1 MDNQQGQ
8 PPQWP
13 SQSGPP
19 PNWSLQNQGRGSPQ
33 QPPQQRQPQP
43 NTPYPP
49 QSYQPPPQYY
59 HQQPYYQQPPMP
71 PPKKKSRAWL
81 WIVLGVAGVLLCSCI
96 GFAAVS
102 ASQQKAT
109 STITAPADTQSTG
122 ATQAQPNTI
131 RKPVV
136 VNADWTV
143 TLNNVS
149 TSQGTQL
156 DQPKAGHILLV
167 VNVTLKN
174 TSSAVQK
181 ASTLAQWALKD
192 STGQTYNQDILFGA
206 GPDGTV
212 GAGSV
217 IRGNI
222 AYEVPT
228 SAHSFTLQFV
238 PDIGSSDLA
247 EWNVSI

>member
-1 MDNQQGQ
+1 MSNQQGQ
-8 PPQWP
+8 PPSWSP
-13 SQSGPP
+13 QSGQP
-19 PNWSLQNQGRGSPQ
+19 PNWNPQNQGWGSPQ

-43 NTPYPP
+43 NTPYPQ

-59 HQQPYYQQPPMP
+59 QQQPYYQQPPMQ

-109 STITAPADTQSTG
+109 STITAPADTQSANNT
-122 ATQAQPNTI
+122 AQSNAI
-131 RKPVV
+131 GKPVV
-136 VNADWTV
+136 VNSDWTV

-167 VNVTLKN
+167 INVTLKN

-181 ASTLAQWALKD
+181 ASTLVQWALKD

-238 PDIGSSDLA
+238 PNIGSTDLA